1 MQKGE
6 LKEIHGSYYAR
17 YYGDGKRVTKKLGRV
32 SDFATENDA
41 RLAFEL
47 FMREVNTE
55 GFTPEPTTVLRTF
68 VVQQYFPTATTRLRG
83 SSIKGY
89 KASWKHLEPRLGR
102 MKVSAVRPVDVQQ
115 AMDSIVKANP
125 HLKLA
130 TLTRVKSFAH
140 EVFTEARLLG
150 LRDDNPT
157 TGVRINCSREAR
169 VKTETT
175 AYSLDEIKSIL
186 NVLTGATKVL
196 IAVAAYTGLRRS
208 EIIGLRWADYDGKTL
223 TVRRNICFGEK
234 GEMSVEAP
242 KTPASHAPV
251 PVIRPLRLILDDWKS
266 KAEIE
271 EATGFSWVF
280 PASFVRTEHDDDL
293 LDDRQLTPLSPTNVL
308 RDVIL
313 PALEKTDIQW
323 KGYHA
328 FRRGLATNLRAL
340 GVDDLTISEI
350 MRHSDVQVTR
360 RAYIKRVSEKSV
372 EAMSRLEE
380 AVALKKPLR
389 KQQPRNG
396 TALTGQRAQ

>member
-1 MQKGE
+1 MMQRGE

-17 YYGDGKRVTKKLGRV
+17 YYADAKRMTKKLGRV
-32 SDFATENDA
+32 SDFASDDDA

-47 FMREVNTE
+47 FMRGVNTE

-68 VVQQYFPTATTRLRG
+68 VAQKYFPSATTRLRG
-83 SSIKGY
+83 STIKGY
-89 KASWKHLEPRLGR
+89 KAAWKHLEPRLGR
-102 MKVSAVRPVDVQQ
+102 MKVSTIRAVDVQR

-125 HLKLA
+125 SLKLA

-140 EVFTEARLLG
+140 EVFTETRLLG

-169 VKTETT
+169 VKMETG
-175 AYSLDEIKSIL
+175 AYSLDEIKAIL
-186 NVLTGATKVL
+186 NVLTGAMKVL
-196 IAVAAYTGLRRS
+196 IAVAAHTGLRRS
-208 EIIGLRWADYDGKTL
+208 EIIGLRWADYDGQTL
-223 TVRRNICFGEK
+223 RVRRNICFGER

-251 PVIRPLRLILDDWKS
+251 PVIKPLRLILDDWKS
-266 KAEIE
+266 KAEVE
-271 EATGFSWVF
+271 EATGYSWVF
-280 PASFVRTEHDDDL
+280 PASFVRSEHDDSL
-293 LDDRQLTPLSPTNVL
+293 LDDRHLTPLSPTNAL

-313 PALEKTDIQW
+313 PALGKAEIEW

-340 GVDDLTISEI
+340 GCDDLTISEI
-350 MRHSDVQVTR
+350 MRHSDVQITR
-360 RAYIKRVSEKSV
+360 RAYIKRVSQKSI

-380 AVALKKPLR
+380 AVALKKPVR
-389 KQQPRNG
+389 GQPRNG
-396 TALTGQRAQ
+396 YSIHKSL